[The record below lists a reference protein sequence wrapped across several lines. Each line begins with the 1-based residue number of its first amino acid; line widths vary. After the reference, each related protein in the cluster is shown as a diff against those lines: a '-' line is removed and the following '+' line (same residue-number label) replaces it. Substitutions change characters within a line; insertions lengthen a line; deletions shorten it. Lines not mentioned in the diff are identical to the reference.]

1 MRGHLSVCRQVCRS
15 VASLLAAVVFLH
27 PSLHAQEAVNARV
40 YGTVSDQSGAPLP
53 GATLT
58 VRNVATGSTTERS
71 SDATGSYLFPSLAP
85 GQYTLQVVK
94 SGFTTK
100 DLSDI
105 TLLVN
110 QEARLDVQLNVGAV
124 TTKVEVKGAAPLVE
138 TSTASVGTVVG
149 EREVQDFPLNLRYV
163 EALATLVPGTAP
175 DSPTGYAEGSGQ
187 IAIGGSPFGTINYTA
202 GGGRD
207 ASNTLLIDGMES
219 RSWST
224 GGIALEPP
232 PDATEEFK
240 IQTNIYSAEFGKT
253 AGSTMNL
260 VTKSGSNQRRPA
272 GEADPEAFGGLGL
285 PCFLHLEQGSQR
297 LRGNRKSGQQPVR
310 AR

>member
-1 MRGHLSVCRQVCRS
+1 VRAQPANLQHRNRFAGI
-15 VASLLAAVVFLH
+15 LLFVPILYCS
-27 PSLHAQEAVNARV
+27 PLGAQEAVDAV
-40 YGTVSDQSGAPLP
+40 LFGTVTDLSGAPVP

-58 VRNVATGSTTERS
+58 AKNVDTAIVTERTS
-71 SDATGSYLFPSLAP
+71 GPTGEYLFPSLAP
-85 GQYTLQVVK
+85 GHYTLEAAKAGFSTKDVSGLTLQV
-94 SGFTTK
+94 
-100 DLSDI
+100 
-105 TLLVN
+105 N
-110 QEARLDVQLNVGAV
+110 QQARLDVQLNVGAV
-124 TTKVEVKGAAPLVE
+124 TTVVEVRGTAALVE

-149 EREVQDFPLNLRYV
+149 EREVEDFPLNLRYV

-175 DSPTGYAEGSGQ
+175 DSPTGYAAGSGQ

-240 IQTNIYSAEFGKT
+240 IQTNIYSAQFGKT

-260 VTKSGSNQRRPA
+260 VTKSGTNQIHGDAYEFFP
-272 GEADPEAFGGLGL
+272 
-285 PCFLHLEQGSQR
+285 Q
-297 LRGNRKSGQQPVR
+297 
-310 AR
+310 